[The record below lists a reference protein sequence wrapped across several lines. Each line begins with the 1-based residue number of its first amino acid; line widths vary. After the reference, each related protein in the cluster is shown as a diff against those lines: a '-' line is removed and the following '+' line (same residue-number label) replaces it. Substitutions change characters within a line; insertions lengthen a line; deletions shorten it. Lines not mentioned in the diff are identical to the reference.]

1 MSLGTVNNGG
11 KVSKL
16 VLGKE
21 NDERKSC
28 YGKRGGEYNE
38 VCLGTRL
45 LIGFLC
51 LQALAIG
58 GEQ

>member
-28 YGKRGGEYNE
+28 YGKRGGSIMRFVWERGY
-38 VCLGTRL
+38 
-45 LIGFLC
+45 
-51 LQALAIG
+51 
-58 GEQ
+58 